1 MWRSLSIALLT
12 LAIVGCT
19 TCEGE
24 GLATGGMLEGVYV
37 CVARRCKG
45 GDFEPWLTEEELM
58 LGEYFFL
65 DLPYHL
71 FRRRGSN

>member
-1 MWRSLSIALLT
+1 M
-12 LAIVGCT
+12 
-19 TCEGE
+19 
-24 GLATGGMLEGVYV
+24 ATGGMLEGVYV

-45 GDFEPWLTEEELM
+45 GDFEPWLIEEKLM
-58 LGEYFFL
+58 LGQYFFL